1 MNKNY
6 LEHNNVQNFN
16 RLLKPEEVAHILST
30 SRSLVYQLIQQGKLP
45 SIRIGRSVRVRQ
57 RDLENFINSQV
68 STVSKSL

>member
-1 MNKNY
+1 MDNINTQS
-6 LEHNNVQNFN
+6 NDNIVC
-16 RLLKPEEVAHILST
+16 RLLRPEDVTSILNI
-30 SRSLVYQLIQQGKLP
+30 SLSFTYQLIQQGKLP